1 MHETFWPN
9 GSDDGVVQCFRRK
22 WTVRYPHVI
31 VLFRDCCFCGT
42 EEYPA
47 LVICFLA
54 LRNYAAY
61 RCHLGET
68 KSLTGCLP
76 AVGLL
81 KSRGFSTRL
90 WQYGTSYKA
99 MCGRE
104 TEGAVRHGNG
114 EEQLLEVIGSIR
126 ITDLA
131 RAIAPFLLAALCGLL
146 FLLQLKG
153 AELKAGSSLSLDL
166 ICISTTI
173 EAALEIPFPFVF
185 KGSLRSRE
193 DL

>member
-1 MHETFWPN
+1 M
-9 GSDDGVVQCFRRK
+9 
-22 WTVRYPHVI
+22 
-31 VLFRDCCFCGT
+31 
-42 EEYPA
+42 
-47 LVICFLA
+47 
-54 LRNYAAY
+54 
-61 RCHLGET
+61 
-68 KSLTGCLP
+68 
-76 AVGLL
+76 GLL
-81 KSRGFSTRL
+81 KTGGFSRHS

-99 MCGRE
+99 LCGRE

-114 EEQLLEVIGSIR
+114 EGQLLEVIGSIR

-131 RAIAPFLLAALCGLL
+131 RVIAPFLLAALCSLL

-173 EAALEIPFPFVF
+173 EAALETLFPLGF
-185 KGSLRSRE
+185 KGSLQSRE